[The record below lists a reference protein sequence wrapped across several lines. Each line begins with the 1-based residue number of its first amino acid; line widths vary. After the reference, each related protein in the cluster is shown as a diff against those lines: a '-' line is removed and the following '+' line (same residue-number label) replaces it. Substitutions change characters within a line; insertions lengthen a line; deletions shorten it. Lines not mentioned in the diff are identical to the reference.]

1 MYNHPLNGDQEGNG
15 SNHSA
20 LNSSSIDGNTEVNS
34 NERSCL
40 RKKKTERE
48 GERSTGLKIL
58 IATNIS
64 RQQLQQSTYF
74 IYK

>member
-34 NERSCL
+34 NESCL

-48 GERSTGLKIL
+48 REKHWLK
-58 IATNIS
+58 NFDS
-64 RQQLQQSTYF
+64 N
-74 IYK
+74 